1 MSRLALVALAAT
13 LLLAAPRAGADQA
26 AARAGL
32 DEDAAPWTGQQVVV
46 DLDLETDALSF
57 ANVFFDLPEVEG
69 AFLMRPDTSTLKL
82 TESREGETWQV
93 LRYPLALFPL
103 VDGEITVP
111 PIGVRFETTQGFGSE
126 PESHALTTEALTVT
140 VRRPPGVADDALVVT
155 SPRLEITPT
164 WTRPPEPVQAG
175 DAWTLEVRRRADAVS
190 AMLLPPLPVY
200 ETDGLAAYPE
210 APEVNDRANR
220 GSLVGERVDRITW
233 VVERP
238 GSYRIPAI
246 RFQWWNPAE
255 ERLQDLNVPGVTF
268 DAAPAPGQTAAA
280 TPASTA
286 GDRGNVAAWL
296 GGFLLALAAGVAAWR
311 FRVTLR
317 RWGRRILPPP
327 RALLKDLNPGPSS

>member
-1 MSRLALVALAAT
+1 MSRLALVALAAA
-13 LLLAAPRAGADQA
+13 LLLTALPAGADQA
-26 AARAGL
+26 AVRAGL

-46 DLDLETDALSF
+46 NLDLETDALSF
-57 ANVFFDLPEVEG
+57 ANVFFNLPEVEG

-111 PIGVRFETTQGFGSE
+111 PISVRFDTTRGFGSTSE
-126 PESHALTTEALTVT
+126 THALNTEAFTIT
-140 VRRPPGVADDALVVT
+140 VRRPPGLADNSLVVT

-164 WTRPPEPVQAG
+164 WTRPSEPVQAG
-175 DAWTLEVRRRADAVS
+175 DAWTLEVRRRANAVS

-233 VVERP
+233 IVERA
-238 GSYRIPAI
+238 GAYRIPDI
-246 RFQWWNPAE
+246 RFQWWDPAA
-255 ERLQDLNVPGVTF
+255 ERLEDLTVTGVTF
-268 DAAPAPGQTAAA
+268 DAAAAPGQTTAA
-280 TPASTA
+280 TPATA
-286 GDRGNVAAWL
+286 AGERGNVAAWL
-296 GGFLLALAAGVAAWR
+296 GTLLLALAAGVAAWR

-327 RALLKDLNPGPSS
+327 RALLKDLNPGSAP